1 MPRYSGADR
10 YFPTPSPVR
19 RAPFII
25 SGVPADSFTMEE
37 TVRYAFHLME
47 RHCRDGRPR
56 YACTL
61 NEDSLAGTLKLS
73 LDAKRSAVLLNV
85 FRQADMVMTDGD
97 PIIRASR
104 FLGPTL
110 KERTAG
116 ADLVHRIILEASAR
130 GKSIFLLGD
139 GDARDT
145 AARIKEQYP
154 DVTAAGWDAPAVR
167 TGWRKTPAWAAD
179 SGVAERINASGAD
192 ILIVAMGSLKEGLWL
207 HENRRLIRAP
217 LAIGIG
223 RAFDAGGG
231 PYDLGNFRTRPC
243 RPSVASILKMVA
255 LMGPSIFLHQ
265 YARAVTPHGYLKMCR
280 SEIVT
285 KHGRRAGSDFIALTL
300 PGSVDSNSARRI
312 GALVSSRPA
321 ARLIVDFRTVEFIDS
336 AGLGMLLDLILRW
349 DASEY
354 PISFTGLNSG
364 VRKHLRVNRMY
375 DLISSREYADVEEAL
390 ASR

>member
-1 MPRYSGADR
+1 M
-10 YFPTPSPVR
+10 R

-37 TVRYAFHLME
+37 AVRYAFHLME
-47 RHCRDGRPR
+47 RHCRDGRSR

-73 LDAKRSAVLLNV
+73 LDAKRSSVLLNV

-97 PIIRASR
+97 SIIRASR
-104 FLGPTL
+104 LLGPAL
-110 KERTAG
+110 KECSAG

-145 AARIKEQYP
+145 AARIKERYP
-154 DVTAAGWDAPAVR
+154 DVTAAGWDAPAGS
-167 TGWRKTPAWAAD
+167 TGWRKTQAWVAD

-231 PYDLGNFRTRPC
+231 PCDPGNFRTRPC

-300 PGSVDSNSARRI
+300 PGSVDSDSARRI
-312 GALVSSRPA
+312 SALVSSRPS

>member
-1 MPRYSGADR
+1 MPRYSGSDR
-10 YFPTPSPVR
+10 YFPITSPVR

-37 TVRYAFHLME
+37 AVRYAFHLME
-47 RHCRDGRPR
+47 RHCRDGRSR

-73 LDAKRSAVLLNV
+73 LDAKRSSVLLNV

-97 PIIRASR
+97 SIIRASR
-104 FLGPTL
+104 LLGPAL
-110 KERTAG
+110 KECSAG

-145 AARIKEQYP
+145 AARIKERYP
-154 DVTAAGWDAPAVR
+154 DVTAAGWDAPAGS
-167 TGWRKTPAWAAD
+167 TGWRKTQAWVAD

-231 PYDLGNFRTRPC
+231 PCDPGNFRTRPC

-300 PGSVDSNSARRI
+300 PGSVDSDSARRI
-312 GALVSSRPA
+312 SALVSSRPS